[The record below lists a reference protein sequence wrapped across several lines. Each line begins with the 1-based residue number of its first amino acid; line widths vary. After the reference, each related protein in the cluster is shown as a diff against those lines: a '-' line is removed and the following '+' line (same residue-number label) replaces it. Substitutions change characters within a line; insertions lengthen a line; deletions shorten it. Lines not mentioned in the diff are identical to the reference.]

1 MIVFYNA
8 NIKTINLIYSVFR
21 GFLGYFVKNKN
32 MKTNIL
38 GLPVKETEIIISELN
53 SLLSNYQVYY
63 QNLRGI
69 HWNIRGK
76 RFFDLHVKFE
86 ELYNDS
92 QLKID
97 MIAERVLTL
106 GGTPLHT
113 FEDYIK
119 HNKIEVG
126 KNISNDEKAV
136 HLIVNSLSHLLILE
150 REILNKTA
158 VVNDEGSNA
167 MMSDFIAEQ
176 EKTIWMMQAWL
187 EE

>member
-1 MIVFYNA
+1 
-8 NIKTINLIYSVFR
+8 
-21 GFLGYFVKNKN
+21 

-38 GLPVKETEIIISELN
+38 GLPVQESELIVTELN
-53 SLLSNYQVYY
+53 TLLSNYQVYY

-92 QLKID
+92 QLKVD
-97 MIAERVLTL
+97 MVAERVLTL

-119 HNKIEVG
+119 NNKLEVG
-126 KNISNDEKAV
+126 KNISNDERAIQLV
-136 HLIVNSLSHLLILE
+136 VSSLSDLLVIE
-150 REILNKTA
+150 REILNKSA
-158 VVNDEGSNA
+158 AINDEGTNS
-167 MMSDFIAEQ
+167 MMSDFIVEQ
-176 EKTIWMMQAWL
+176 EKTLWMMQAWL
-187 EE
+187 QE

>member
-1 MIVFYNA
+1 
-8 NIKTINLIYSVFR
+8 
-21 GFLGYFVKNKN
+21 

-38 GLPVKETEIIISELN
+38 GLPVKETEEIVSELN
-53 SLLSNYQVYY
+53 LLLSNYQVYY

-106 GGTPLHT
+106 GGTPLRL
-113 FEDYIK
+113 
-119 HNKIEVG
+119 KI
-126 KNISNDEKAV
+126 
-136 HLIVNSLSHLLILE
+136 
-150 REILNKTA
+150 ILNIIK
-158 VVNDEGSNA
+158 
-167 MMSDFIAEQ
+167 
-176 EKTIWMMQAWL
+176 L
-187 EE
+187 

>member
-1 MIVFYNA
+1 
-8 NIKTINLIYSVFR
+8 
-21 GFLGYFVKNKN
+21 

-38 GLPVKETEIIISELN
+38 GLPVKETEEIATDLN
-53 SLLSNYQVYY
+53 ILLSSFQVYY

-86 ELYNDS
+86 ELYNDA

-97 MIAERVLTL
+97 LIAERVLTI
-106 GGTPLHT
+106 GGKPLHT

-119 HNKIEVG
+119 NNKLKVG
-126 KNISNDEKAV
+126 KNISVDEEAV
-136 HLIVNSLSHLLILE
+136 HLIVTSLSDLLKIE
-150 REILNKTA
+150 RELLKKSADAT
-158 VVNDEGSNA
+158 DEGTNS

-176 EKTIWMMQAWL
+176 EKTIWMMQAWS
-187 EE
+187 EEKI

>member
-1 MIVFYNA
+1 
-8 NIKTINLIYSVFR
+8 
-21 GFLGYFVKNKN
+21 

-38 GLPVKETEIIISELN
+38 GLPVEESELIVTELN
-53 SLLSNYQVYY
+53 NLLSNHQVYY

-86 ELYNDS
+86 ELYNDA
-92 QLKID
+92 QLKVD
-97 MIAERVLTL
+97 MVAERVLTL

-119 HNKIEVG
+119 NNKLVVG
-126 KNISNDEKAV
+126 KNVSNDEKAI
-136 HLIVNSLSHLLILE
+136 HLIVSSLSDLLKIE
-150 REILNKTA
+150 REILNKSA
-158 VVNDEGSNA
+158 EINDEGTNS
-167 MMSDFIAEQ
+167 MMSDFIVEQ
-176 EKTIWMMQAWL
+176 EKTLWMMQAWL

>member
-1 MIVFYNA
+1 
-8 NIKTINLIYSVFR
+8 
-21 GFLGYFVKNKN
+21 

-38 GLPVKETEIIISELN
+38 GLPVKESQEVVADLN
-53 SLLSNYQVYY
+53 VLLSNFQVYY

-86 ELYNDS
+86 ELYNDA

-97 MIAERVLTL
+97 LIAERVLTI
-106 GGTPLHT
+106 GGIPLHT

-119 HNKIEVG
+119 HNKLTVG

-136 HLIVNSLSHLLILE
+136 HLIVNSLSDLLKIE
-150 REILNKTA
+150 REILNKTDEI
-158 VVNDEGSNA
+158 NDEGTNS

-176 EKTIWMMQAWL
+176 EKTIWMMRAWL
-187 EE
+187 EESL